1 MGPASAGAAWGLLR
15 VNLPVVGLTAVGAMG
30 ARAATV
36 LAAATSAEVDGPP
49 DGTAGYHSVAF
60 TG

>member
-1 MGPASAGAAWGLLR
+1 M
-15 VNLPVVGLTAVGAMG
+15 NLPLVGLAAVGAMG

-36 LAAATSAEVDGPP
+36 LAAATSAEVGGPP
-49 DGTAGYHSVAF
+49 DGTAGYLSVAF